1 MRATSCRASGVIN
14 ITADAGVPCQQQNR
28 ADQVHA
34 GGRTMRI
41 LVAALVAL
49 VFVCCATRSV
59 VAQDPSEKP
68 DVKADFELVDKIGTR
83 PAYELFLSVHKTG
96 PYAHLV
102 RQRLHQMDPDGRTRR
117 NSNWGDDIFIPRLI
131 ERNK

>member
-1 MRATSCRASGVIN
+1 
-14 ITADAGVPCQQQNR
+14 
-28 ADQVHA
+28 
-34 GGRTMRI
+34 MRI

-49 VFVCCATRSV
+49 VVVCCATRSV

-68 DVKADFELVDKIGTR
+68 DAKADFELVDKIGTR